1 MLELG
6 LRLRIRLLRGVIE
19 KNRFLGIKILAI
31 SESSAAY
38 MNLSRA
44 RPLDCLTAI
53 HGDGTGSTSGMSIS
67 TIQVDKIKGT
77 HNNLMCYSL
86 IDEEKRKVNH
96 VPLSMVSSYAI
107 K

>member
-1 MLELG
+1 MLIE
-6 LRLRIRLLRGVIE
+6 LRLLERLPLRVIE
-19 KNRFLGIKILAI
+19 KNRFLGIKILVI

-38 MNLSRA
+38 MNLSRG

-67 TIQVDKIKGT
+67 MIRVDKIKGT
-77 HNNLMCYSL
+77 HNNLLCYSL
-86 IDEEKRKVNH
+86 IDKEKRKVNH